1 MTVKFHNDKVLSY
14 FIYNQTFGSSKYIQ
28 YQVHLRNHVVP
39 YFHQKHHNL
48 TNGYMGQ
55 SIQEWTK

>member
-14 FIYNQTFGSSKYIQ
+14 FIYNQTFGSSKYSQ

-39 YFHQKHHNL
+39 YVYQKHHNL